1 MELHERPKN
10 YAEATKA
17 SRTLALKAAMLDNAR
32 TFRCNRKDWGG
43 RRKRRRKEEEEEEEG
58 RGTPAQMHIRALER
72 TTPCANRGRT
82 LENWRGCC
90 GRRQE
95 DRKAPRSPSLR
106 ALVAR
111 GW

>member
-1 MELHERPKN
+1 MRRDQLRPKN

-43 RRKRRRKEEEEEEEG
+43 RRKRRRKEAEEEEEEEG

-82 LENWRGCC
+82 LENSSYLARVLWPPPG
-90 GRRQE
+90 GQE
-95 DRKAPRSPSLR
+95 SA
-106 ALVAR
+106 
-111 GW
+111 